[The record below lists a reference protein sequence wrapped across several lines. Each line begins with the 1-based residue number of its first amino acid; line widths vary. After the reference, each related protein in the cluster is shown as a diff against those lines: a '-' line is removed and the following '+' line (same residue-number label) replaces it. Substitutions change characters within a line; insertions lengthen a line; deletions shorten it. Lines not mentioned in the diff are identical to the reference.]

1 MPRVCTVCTHPEN
14 AAIDEALVA
23 RRDSLRDIARRF
35 SGLSKDAL
43 HRHRRHLPGRASLPA
58 GGLKAVGRKG
68 PAHSPFTDR
77 KFARAAARAGG
88 FAKANR
94 WRAKKG
100 IAPPPFSG
108 TLLDMMDV
116 AGLTGPTWE
125 PWRSFWRA
133 VYALPMDDTDRER
146 FTRHTGRPAPPTAPV
161 REAWLIVGR
170 RGGKSRMAALA
181 ALFSAVRRDWTGVL
195 APGEIGM
202 VPVIAADRLQA
213 RATLG
218 YLKGLLHLPAFQPY
232 VWRNLRES
240 VALLNSTEIRVSTAS
255 YRTVRGYT
263 LIGAV
268 LEEVAFWFSETTGAN
283 PDAEILSALRPGM
296 ATVRD
301 ALLLGLSSPYAARG
315 ELFKAHQ
322 RYTGVD
328 DPRGIAWNA
337 DTASMNP
344 AVDPQEIADAFA
356 DDPVAAASEYGQGG
370 SVAFRRDV
378 EAFLD
383 AEAIRAVVA
392 AGRRELAPVEGFGYS
407 AFVDTSG
414 GSGDSFTL
422 AIAHREEG
430 RVLLDLVRE
439 RRPPF
444 SPDDVVRE
452 YTETLGPYGVSFVS
466 GDHYAGEW
474 VRERFTAHGISFEWS
489 ERVKSDIYR
498 ELLPL
503 VNAGRVELLDL
514 PRLAAQL
521 AGLERRVSRG
531 GKDSIDHLPGAHDDI
546 ANATAGALVLA
557 AEGLPSRP
565 HDPADDKPFDPWSR
579 EALEHE
585 SREKRRI
592 KRDRAPEPGDSEWG
606 VT

>member
-1 MPRVCTVCTHPEN
+1 MPRPCSICSRPSAERD
-14 AAIDEALVA
+14 AINRDLVA
-23 RRDSLRDIARRF
+23 GVPNRRIATQRGVSEAAVR
-35 SGLSKDAL
+35 
-43 HRHRRHLPGRASLPA
+43 RHRKAHLPARVSLPA
-58 GGLKAVGRKG
+58 GSLKAEDRKG
-68 PAHSPFTDR
+68 PASPFLDR
-77 KFARAAARAGG
+77 RFARAAARAGG
-88 FAKANR
+88 LAKAR
-94 WRAKKG
+94 KWRAKKG
-100 IAPPPFSG
+100 VAPPPFAG

-116 AGLTGPTWE
+116 AGLTGPSWE
-125 PWRSFWRA
+125 AWRSFWRA

-146 FTRHTGRPAPPTAPV
+146 FTRHTGRQAPPAAPV

-181 ALFSAVRRDWTGVL
+181 ALYSAVRRDWTQVL

-240 VALLNSTEIRVSTAS
+240 VALTNNTEIRVSTAS

-263 LIGAV
+263 MIGAV
-268 LEEVAFWFSETTGAN
+268 LEEVAFWFSESTGAN
-283 PDAEILSALRPGM
+283 PDAEILAALRPGM

-328 DPRGIAWNA
+328 DPKGIAWNA

-378 EAFLD
+378 EAYLD

-414 GSGDSFTL
+414 GSGDSFTI
-422 AIAHREEG
+422 AISHRTEH
-430 RVLLDLVRE
+430 RVVLDLVRE

-444 SPDDVVRE
+444 SPDDVVKE
-452 YTETLGPYGVSFVS
+452 YAETLAPYGVTYVT

-474 VRERFTAHGISFEWS
+474 TRERFTAHGIAFEWS
-489 ERVKSDIYR
+489 ERTKSDIYR

-503 VNAGRVELLDL
+503 INAARAELLDL

-531 GKDSIDHLPGAHDDI
+531 GKDSIDHLPGAHDDM
-546 ANATAGALVLA
+546 ANAAAGALVLA
-557 AEGLPSRP
+557 AEGLPSHRKV
-565 HDPADDKPFDPWSR
+565 DPDDDAPLTWAEGLQCDI
-579 EALEHE
+579 
-585 SREKRRI
+585 EKRRI
-592 KRDRAPEPGDSEWG
+592 KRDRAPEKGDSEWG